1 MNSLFIFFLGLLSC
15 CTAVQALPATSTS
28 WSKPAITET
37 ATASKAAKG
46 KTATATKSGKSS
58 SKDSSKEKKEAS
70 TKSSKG
76 TSSYSTNVV
85 TVAAAHA
92 SGKSNKAKAY
102 KLFAKS
108 VKHYDTVTKSGKAEE
123 GSSFS
128 VGGKTSKAKATEA
141 NAANLAGSLSLP
153 LPVKKSSAKAKK
165 DSSKASKKDSS
176 KAAKAKS
183 SSKHYEK
190 SSSKCHIIS
199 IFSVDYVGTDRY
211 DMLGYLY
218 VLV

>member
-1 MNSLFIFFLGLLSC
+1 M
-15 CTAVQALPATSTS
+15 
-28 WSKPAITET
+28 
-37 ATASKAAKG
+37 
-46 KTATATKSGKSS
+46 
-58 SKDSSKEKKEAS
+58 
-70 TKSSKG
+70 
-76 TSSYSTNVV
+76 

-108 VKHYDTVTKSGKAEE
+108 VKHYDVVTKSGKAEE

-128 VGGKTSKAKATEA
+128 VGGKATKAKITTA

-153 LPVKKSSAKAKK
+153 SPVKKSSAKAKK

-190 SSSKCHIIS
+190 SSGKHNEASANAWKGHEA
-199 IFSVDYVGTDRY
+199 
-211 DMLGYLY
+211 
-218 VLV
+218 